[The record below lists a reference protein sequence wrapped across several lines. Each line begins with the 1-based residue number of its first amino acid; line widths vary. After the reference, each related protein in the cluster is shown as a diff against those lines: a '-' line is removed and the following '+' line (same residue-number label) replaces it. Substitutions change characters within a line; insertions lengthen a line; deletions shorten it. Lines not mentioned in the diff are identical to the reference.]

1 MSSLHETAYPRLRST
16 VTEKELKE
24 YYTPTPEELKLI
36 VSEKKP
42 ILRFGFIL
50 NLKLLQ
56 RLGYF
61 VPLASAPPI
70 IMKHV
75 LDAIGIKRPITLK
88 QLKDYDRSGSRSR
101 QQQQLREYLGIKPFG
116 LSNQPWL
123 AQIAENASATKE
135 MLADIINV
143 MLEELAHHHYE
154 LPGFTVLKRI
164 ARAARNKVNE
174 DSLLSR

>member
-16 VTEKELKE
+16 ITDKELKE

-36 VSEKKP
+36 ASEKKP
-42 ILRFGFIL
+42 ILRFGLIL

-61 VPLASAPPI
+61 VPLASASPS

-101 QQQQLREYLGIKPFG
+101 QQQLQALPPNGNAHESGMSTVAFG
-116 LSNQPWL
+116 EFPAAGRLVKKS
-123 AQIAENASATKE
+123 
-135 MLADIINV
+135 
-143 MLEELAHHHYE
+143 LEKL
-154 LPGFTVLKRI
+154 
-164 ARAARNKVNE
+164 
-174 DSLLSR
+174 